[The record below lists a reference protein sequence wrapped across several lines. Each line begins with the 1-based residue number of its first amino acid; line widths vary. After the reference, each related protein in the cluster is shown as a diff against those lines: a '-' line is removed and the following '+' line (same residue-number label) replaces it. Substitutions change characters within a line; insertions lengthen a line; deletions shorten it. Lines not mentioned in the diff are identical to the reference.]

1 MRFGRFEFSLATR
14 HLLKGGGQTLLTV
27 AAVASGVI
35 VIIFISSIIFGV
47 RKHISELLTDLLPHI
62 QIQVHE
68 PVAEPLGGP
77 NTFSKIE
84 PVQQRDLNIEDW
96 ERVMSVVKGLPN
108 VVSVAPAIYDRAFV
122 TRGGKQVGVL
132 VNGADPED
140 LDKVTRIRKYIV
152 EGRYFG
158 LAIDE
163 CVVNYKMIKEIGL
176 RLKDHIR
183 VTSPTGT
190 TQSFRVVG
198 VYDTGSDEDTYRM
211 YITLRAAQSLYGTG
225 RAVRTLL
232 VKTTSLDDAD
242 MVADRIMAVTNYD
255 AKSWSRE
262 YPQFKSSLGVYNAV
276 AYLVSFFSLIA
287 SAFAIASVLIVSV
300 LQKGKQIGILKSIGA
315 KSQQIFSVF
324 LLEGLGISLVG
335 ATMGGLLGVGL
346 VRFLTIFKQPVN
358 RPGAVPENLFPSQ
371 ITPALVGVAMLGAI
385 VATILAAAL
394 PARRAA
400 RMDPVEVMK

>member
-1 MRFGRFEFSLATR
+1 MRFSRFEFSLATR
-14 HLLKGGGQTLLTV
+14 HLLKGGGQTVLTI
-27 AAVASGVI
+27 AAVASGVV

-68 PVAEPLGGP
+68 PVAHPLGGA

-84 PVQQRDLNIEDW
+84 PVQQRELNIEDW
-96 ERVMSVVKGLPN
+96 ERVMAVVKGLPN

-132 VNGADPED
+132 VNGADPEA
-140 LDKVTRIRKYIV
+140 LDSVTRIRKYII

-158 LAIDE
+158 MAVGE
-163 CVVNYKMIKEIGL
+163 CVVNYKMVKEIGL
-176 RLKDHIR
+176 RLGDHIR

-198 VYDTGSDEDTYRM
+198 IYDTGSDEDTYRM

-225 RAVRTLL
+225 KAVRTLL

-242 MVADRIMAVTNYD
+242 QVADRIMAVTKYD

-262 YPQFKSSLGVYNAV
+262 YPQFQSSLGVYNAV
-276 AYLVSFFSLIA
+276 AYLVSIFSLIA

-315 KSQQIFSVF
+315 KSKQIFSVF
-324 LLEGLGISLVG
+324 LLEGLGISIIGASVG
-335 ATMGGLLGVGL
+335 GALGVGL
-346 VRFLTIFKQPVN
+346 VQFLTIFKQPVN

-371 ITPALVGVAMLGAI
+371 LSPGLVGVAMLGAI
-385 VATILAAAL
+385 LATIFAAAL

-400 RMDPVEVMK
+400 RMDPAEVMK